1 MKINIITWKQLDSFY
16 LVFRKLLRIDKF
28 RFELWDILANFF
40 NWWNL
45 VFRAYFLPKGIR
57 IGKCFGEKRKLSAR
71 KLRKSCSFWKGTSKF
86 QCTFTYI
93 LQKVLVTIFTE
104 TIMHLVYLPKF
115 CIAIVSNLSRV
126 FHSHPKRNQRQWLCK
141 IFFFFLG
148 GGGKQGALW
157 SMWN

>member
-16 LVFRKLLRIDKF
+16 LVFRELLRIDKF

-45 VFRAYFLPKGIR
+45 VFRAYFLPKGIC

-71 KLRKSCSFWKGTSKF
+71 KLRKSCSLKF

-115 CIAIVSNLSRV
+115 CIATVSNLSRV
-126 FHSHPKRNQRQWLCK
+126 FRSHPKRNQSHWLCK
-141 IFFFFLG
+141 IL
-148 GGGKQGALW
+148 GGKQGALW